1 MNKINA
7 EKNLSVGKYILLEDE
22 GMYCIASPHKDSN
35 GNYRKSGWWS
45 FLKEAEEN
53 IGNCYSVPHL
63 NKWIEQENYKAS
75 IYTPKYEDFKVG
87 DRVMIG
93 KKVGI
98 ITKVFADTCAID
110 DNNIV
115 QKKEIAYIKEPTE
128 TITIGGIKYS
138 KDEVEKALQ
147 GIKEIK

>member
-7 EKNLSVGKYILLEDE
+7 ERNLAVGKYILLEGDGE
-22 GMYCIASPHKDSN
+22 YCIVSPHKDSY
-35 GNYRKSGWWS
+35 GDYRKSGWCYS
-45 FLKEAEEN
+45 IKGAEEH
-53 IGNCYSVPHL
+53 IGRCCGDPHL
-63 NKWIEQENYKAS
+63 NKEIEKENWKAS

-98 ITKVFADTCAID
+98 ITKVFADTCAIK
-110 DNNIV
+110 DNYIV

>member
-22 GMYCIASPHKDSN
+22 GRYCIVSPHKDSD
-35 GNYRKSGWWS
+35 GNYRKSCWWNS
-45 FLKEAEEN
+45 LKDAEEY
-53 IGNCYSVPHL
+53 IGNCYSNPHL
-63 NKWIEQENYKAS
+63 NKEIENENWKAS

-93 KKVGI
+93 KAFGI
-98 ITKVFADTCAID
+98 ITKVFADTCAIK
-110 DNNIV
+110 DNYIV
-115 QKKEIAYIKEPTE
+115 QKKEIVYIKEPTE